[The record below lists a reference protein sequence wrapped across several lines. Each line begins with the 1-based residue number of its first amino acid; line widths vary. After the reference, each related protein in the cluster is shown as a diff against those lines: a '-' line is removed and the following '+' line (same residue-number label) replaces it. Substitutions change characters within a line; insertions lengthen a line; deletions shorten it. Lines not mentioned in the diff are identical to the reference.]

1 MIIGICII
9 LWSKLLLFQLCIKLQ
24 MKQEENAITKA
35 PLSLRESLLLKVKF
49 NIALK
54 MVAINELTIKFHELY
69 IRITFMRSHL
79 LRDNLRSYNHIRSDQ
94 KKWPALGA
102 PLWLENWICYLGIW
116 ILDASNLQYAQWCD
130 MSDSFNR
137 QLNRSG
143 VKELLFDRSIKP
155 VSKNAALHVPLLL
168 AGRDRPERSGRGE
181 GSNEDPSDL

>member
-1 MIIGICII
+1 MYEVQIHNFINTRAKMIIGICII

-94 KKWPALGA
+94 KK
-102 PLWLENWICYLGIW
+102 
-116 ILDASNLQYAQWCD
+116 
-130 MSDSFNR
+130 
-137 QLNRSG
+137 
-143 VKELLFDRSIKP
+143 
-155 VSKNAALHVPLLL
+155 
-168 AGRDRPERSGRGE
+168 
-181 GSNEDPSDL
+181 